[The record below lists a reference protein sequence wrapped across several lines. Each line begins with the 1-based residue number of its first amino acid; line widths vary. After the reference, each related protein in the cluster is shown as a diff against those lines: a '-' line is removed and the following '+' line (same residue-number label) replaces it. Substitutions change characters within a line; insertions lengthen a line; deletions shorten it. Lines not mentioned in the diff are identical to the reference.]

1 VKFSDLERSRL
12 RSPLARRLITAI
24 ILFSSA
30 VTLILTVIQ
39 LYGQYRYDVD
49 GIETDLAQIQQ
60 VHLKALDAIAVGD

>member
-1 VKFSDLERSRL
+1 MKFSDLERSRL